1 MILAVL
7 PWGLFLM
14 KHINHFFYL
23 HKHFQ
28 SPLLNIRNMF
38 NFTNAYICKYKT
50 SKQSKSRRNNSMR
63 NITFK
68 ANL

>member
-1 MILAVL
+1 MGFI
-7 PWGLFLM
+7 FNETY
-14 KHINHFFYL
+14 KSFFYL
-23 HKHFQ
+23 HKQFP

-50 SKQSKSRRNNSMR
+50 SKQSKSRRKNSIR

-68 ANL
+68 ADL